1 VLGRGDGDLP
11 ATAVMTANAGSRSF
25 WVNILMD
32 IMLFS
37 NFSNVS
43 TAQLDESMP
52 AESSVTMLGERVDG
66 GCVLIDLMGGWMWSK
81 AAWTSVC
88 SNWAAEDHQER
99 FR

>member
-1 VLGRGDGDLP
+1 
-11 ATAVMTANAGSRSF
+11 
-25 WVNILMD
+25 VNILMD

-81 AAWTSVC
+81 AARTSC
-88 SNWAAEDHQER
+88 LFELDSRRSPGA
-99 FR
+99 FPLFL

>member
-1 VLGRGDGDLP
+1 MLGRGDGDLP

-43 TAQLDESMP
+43 TAQSDESMP
-52 AESSVTMLGERVDG
+52 AESSVTMLRERVDG

-88 SNWAAEDHQER
+88 SNWAAGV
-99 FR
+99 FPLFL